1 MLRVVFMSLCL
12 VLAVPA
18 SRAASPTLAGT
29 GTAPPTPDAEQ
40 FGDLPE
46 TFADVR
52 KDGADVFE
60 SVADI
65 RAGTP
70 TGHVGDKT
78 FVAIKPKAKT
88 LTVDGIKYF
97 KTDQGWIA
105 RTDLS
110 WYSPST
116 FHGERITD
124 LSLPAWAYPHR
135 IGVALTVRSE
145 PNRKAN
151 ILGKLIAREVITIVE
166 LRDGFARLQNA
177 MGVAQ
182 WLDVRDIK
190 QAVAVP
196 RPSGVSNDDRWLDI
210 DLDKQILVLYRGDAP
225 VFATLI
231 STGKKKWET
240 PIGVYRIVD
249 KRERARMQADGAT
262 EQWNVAAV
270 PWTMTFRKNFALHG
284 TYWHDG
290 FGRAR
295 SHGCVNL
302 APADAHRIFE
312 FVAAATPPPGTK
324 TKTTTKAALEANSP
338 AEPALVVVGTA
349 VQLRRGK
356 EQTPAWR
363 DYKGG
368 VIPLTVEAVTP

>member
-29 GTAPPTPDAEQ
+29 GTAPPTPDAAQ

-145 PNRKAN
+145 PNRKAS

-182 WLDVRDIK
+182 WLDARDIK

-196 RPSGVSNDDRWLDI
+196 RPSGVSTDDRWLDI

-324 TKTTTKAALEANSP
+324 TKTKTKTVLDATP
-338 AEPALVVVGTA
+338 RAEPALVVVGTA

-363 DYKGG
+363 DYKGTI
-368 VIPLTVEAVTP
+368 IPLTVEAVTP

>member
-1 MLRVVFMSLCL
+1 MHHVVFMSLCL

-18 SRAASPTLAGT
+18 SQAANPTMGGS
-29 GTAPPTPDAEQ
+29 GTAPTAPDAEQ

-46 TFADVR
+46 TFADVY
-52 KDGADVFE
+52 D
-60 SVADI
+60 SVAAI
-65 RAGTP
+65 RSGTP
-70 TGHVGDKT
+70 TSHVGDKT

-124 LSLPAWAYPHR
+124 ISLPAWAYPHR
-135 IGVALTVRSE
+135 IGAPLTLRSE
-145 PNRKAN
+145 PNRKAT
-151 ILGKLIAREVITIVE
+151 ILGKLAARDVVTIVE

-177 MGVAQ
+177 LGVAQ
-182 WLDVRDIK
+182 WIDARDIK
-190 QAVAVP
+190 QAVTVP
-196 RPSGVSNDDRWLDI
+196 RPSGVAADERWLDI

-225 VFATLI
+225 VFATLV
-231 STGKKKWET
+231 SSGKKKWET
-240 PIGVYRIVD
+240 PSGVYRIVD

-312 FVAAATPPPGTK
+312 FVAAATPPPGPK
-324 TKTTTKAALEANSP
+324 TKTMLDANTL
-338 AEPALVVVGTA
+338 AEPALVVPGTA

-356 EQTPAWR
+356 EQLPAWR
-363 DYKGG
+363 DYKGA
-368 VIPLTVEAVTP
+368 VIPLTVEATTP

>member
-1 MLRVVFMSLCL
+1 MSLCL

-18 SRAASPTLAGT
+18 SLAATPTTLGAASPGV
-29 GTAPPTPDAEQ
+29 PDDEQ
-40 FGDLPE
+40 FGNLPE

-52 KDGADVFE
+52 KDGADVYD
-60 SVADI
+60 SVAAI

-88 LTVDGIKYF
+88 LTVAGIKYF

-105 RTDLS
+105 RSDLS

-135 IGVALTVRSE
+135 IGAALTLRSE
-145 PNRKAN
+145 PNRKAS
-151 ILGKLIAREVITIVE
+151 ILGKLTARDVVTIVE
-166 LRDGFARLQNA
+166 LRDGFARLQNTL
-177 MGVAQ
+177 GVAQ
-182 WLDVRDIK
+182 WLDARDIK

-196 RPSGVSNDDRWLDI
+196 RPVGVAADERWLDI

-225 VFATLI
+225 VFATLV
-231 STGKKKWET
+231 SSGKKKWET

-302 APADAHRIFE
+302 APADAHRIFA
-312 FVAAATPPPGTK
+312 FVAAATPPPAPKAK
-324 TKTTTKAALEANSP
+324 TKTALDANP
-338 AEPALVVVGTA
+338 LVEPALVVVGTA

-363 DYKGG
+363 DYKGEL
-368 VIPLTVEAVTP
+368 IPLSLEAITP

>member
-1 MLRVVFMSLCL
+1 MSLCL

-18 SRAASPTLAGT
+18 GQAAGPSTLGAVQP
-29 GTAPPTPDAEQ
+29 AVCNDEL
-40 FGDLPE
+40 FGHLPE

-52 KDGADVFE
+52 KDGADVYD
-60 SVADI
+60 SVAAI

-78 FVAIKPKAKT
+78 FVAMKPKAKT
-88 LTVDGIKYF
+88 LTVAGVKYVQ
-97 KTDQGWIA
+97 TDQGWIA
-105 RTDLS
+105 RTELS

-116 FHGERITD
+116 FHGEKITD

-135 IGVALTVRSE
+135 IGVALTLRSA
-145 PNRKAN
+145 PNRKAKL
-151 ILGKLIAREVITIVE
+151 LGKLAARAVVTIIEV
-166 LRDGFARLQNA
+166 RDGFARLQNA
-177 MGVAQ
+177 LGVEQ
-182 WLDVRDIK
+182 WLDARNIK
-190 QAVAVP
+190 QAIAVP
-196 RPSGVSNDDRWLDI
+196 RPEGVAADERWLDI

-231 STGKKKWET
+231 STGKKNWET
-240 PIGVYRIVD
+240 PTGIYRIVD

-284 TYWHDG
+284 AYWHDA

-302 APADAHRIFE
+302 APADAHRTFV
-312 FVAAATPPPGTK
+312 FVTVAAPVAAPVATATIKQKAPALGVTPPIE
-324 TKTTTKAALEANSP
+324 ALPLP
-338 AEPALVVVGTA
+338 AISTA

-356 EQTPAWR
+356 EQKPAWR
-363 DYKGG
+363 DYQGAL
-368 VIPLTVEAVTP
+368 IPLLAEKPTP